1 MTWGGDRL
9 ITDHKECLCPN
20 TSGMVYWPAM
30 KDRREEQLVL
40 MAECCLSCIAK
51 VSSTSVAA
59 TPVTPTY
66 ICTLTRLL
74 DKVTTEP
81 AVSHLHQ
88 LLVNV
93 GLVEADVNRV
103 PGGHHVVVVDNLEE
117 KNFMKTF
124 FTLNILLN
132 YLILLYSE
140 TRNKTHFLERIFAFF
155 LLSSHVFFNDCRD
168 LLP

>member
-74 DKVTTEP
+74 DKVTTKP

-103 PGGHHVVVVDNLEE
+103 PGGHHVVVVD
-117 KNFMKTF
+117 
-124 FTLNILLN
+124 
-132 YLILLYSE
+132 
-140 TRNKTHFLERIFAFF
+140 
-155 LLSSHVFFNDCRD
+155 D
-168 LLP
+168 LQ